1 MVTVFT
7 YSDNSQSTTNDTTIT
22 SSSYVIPS
30 GQSLTKASIGTTVT
44 TIGAN
49 AFNGETSL
57 FEVTFEPVSIL
68 TTIGFSA
75 FQECSSLTTLTIPS
89 SVTSIGTDTAFT
101 LCTSL
106 QSINVEPGNAVY
118 SSDSNGVLFNINKAV
133 LYQYPLG
140 NSLTTY
146 AIPNTVSTIG
156 YGAFYFAQN
165 LTNIIIPTS
174 VTSIGN
180 DVFGNSPSL
189 TTINIPPLIT
199 NLGYSLFAGCSNLA
213 SITFDSINNLLTI
226 GDYVFQDTAITSI
239 TLPNSVTSIGSF
251 AFFGATDLLSI
262 IIPPAV
268 TSIGTDAFLSCTS
281 LATVALTL
289 STINALNSAGATPPI
304 PTGGGSLSS
313 FYGSGTVTIEII
325 QPAPAP
331 APAPAPYNPSRPGP
345 IQICNSRFAKCN
357 IIKKTNFSSGNVIIQ
372 GSTIA
377 QRVSTLI
384 HVQPYLR
391 NATWTRQY
399 NPVNGYGQRTGGP
412 VGYCQSPKNT
422 F

>member
-30 GQSLTKASIGTTVT
+30 GESLTKASIGTTVT
-44 TIGAN
+44 TIGDN

-57 FEVTFEPVSIL
+57 SEVIFEPVSIV

-75 FQECSSLTTLTIPS
+75 FQECSSLTTVTIPS
-89 SVTSIGTDTAFT
+89 SVTSIGTDTAFIQ
-101 LCTSL
+101 CTSL

-118 SSDSNGVLFNINKAV
+118 SSDINGVLFNINKSV

-140 NSLTTY
+140 NSLITY

-165 LTNIIIPTS
+165 LTNISIPPT
-174 VTSIGN
+174 VTSIGEL
-180 DVFGNSPSL
+180 VFGNSPSL

-199 NLGYSLFAGCSNLA
+199 NLGFSLFAGSSQLA

-226 GDYVFQDTAITSI
+226 GNNVFLGTAITSI
-239 TLPNSVTSIGSF
+239 TLPNSVTSIGSS
-251 AFFGATDLLSI
+251 AFFGADLLSI

-268 TSIGTDAFLSCTS
+268 NSIGTDAFLSCTS
-281 LATVALTL
+281 LTNVSLTL
-289 STINALNSAGATPPI
+289 STVNTLNSAGASPPI
-304 PTGGGSLSS
+304 PIEGGTLSS
-313 FYGSGTVTIEII
+313 FYGSGTVTIRII
-325 QPAPAP
+325 QP

-345 IQICNSRFAKCN
+345 IQICISRLANCN
-357 IIKKTNFSSGNVIIQ
+357 ITKITNFSNGMVINNRATQ
-372 GSTIA
+372 L
-377 QRVSTLI
+377 QRVSNLI
-384 HVQPYLR
+384 QVQSYLR
-391 NATWTRQY
+391 NVTWTRQY

-412 VGYCQSPKNT
+412 VGYGQSPKNT